1 MTGSLEVQV
10 LYPAWWRRRVS
21 EAQGRRREAG
31 SEGSV
36 EQSRDPRDTNRI
48 ARPTQPD
55 ERARGREVH
64 GHQGRGGKSG
74 GGAAKAGGLTSGDL
88 RRVRNSRTERAAR
101 PVTAAEKSAEGV
113 VAGATRRRPERWTRQ
128 VGRRSRTS
136 HAAENPAGAGLR
148 AGGEG

>member
-31 SEGSV
+31 PEGSV

-55 ERARGREVH
+55 ERAGDREVH
-64 GHQGRGGKSG
+64 GHQGRGATGLSRSG
-74 GGAAKAGGLTSGDL
+74 TYAPPCHTNQMNGSKPSRSPFASKPIRPSTVS
-88 RRVRNSRTERAAR
+88 NSASRSTRA
-101 PVTAAEKSAEGV
+101 
-113 VAGATRRRPERWTRQ
+113 
-128 VGRRSRTS
+128 
-136 HAAENPAGAGLR
+136 
-148 AGGEG
+148 